1 MSYIMHTQ
9 CCAVEKFV
17 VIYELQHR
25 ELFVNT
31 STWREKR
38 DCSEGVGLHM
48 CRGVGLA
55 HVCRGR
61 G

>member
-1 MSYIMHTQ
+1 MSYIMHMQ

-17 VIYELQHR
+17 VIYELQRR

-38 DCSEGVGLHM
+38 DCSKGE
-48 CRGVGLA
+48 GLA
-55 HVCRGR
+55 RACV
-61 G
+61 